1 MSQSVPS
8 FSGAEDAQKKWIFDR
23 KIFFYL
29 IIIHVF
35 IVFQERRR
43 ALETERQT
51 RYQEMAERRRQR
63 TSEFELRQ
71 QEKEKERAEAARAK
85 ERERE
90 ERLAALSKQQQ
101 AHIEELQKK
110 IQQKVTCVLM
120 IRCVR
125 VEILYCVTLPLQ
137 SRSRMMKRNH
147 STLIAHHKHG
157 LHELRKRMLRDA
169 VIWTFFLPFLLPLCY
184 WFDQLTC

>member
-1 MSQSVPS
+1 
-8 FSGAEDAQKKWIFDR
+8 
-23 KIFFYL
+23 
-29 IIIHVF
+29 
-35 IVFQERRR
+35 VFQERRR

-51 RYQEMAERRRQR
+51 RYLEMAERRRQR

-110 IQQKVTCVLM
+110 IQQKVTFHVYELHFMCTYNSSLAYLLM
-120 IRCVR
+120 G
-125 VEILYCVTLPLQ
+125 E
-137 SRSRMMKRNH
+137 
-147 STLIAHHKHG
+147 
-157 LHELRKRMLRDA
+157 
-169 VIWTFFLPFLLPLCY
+169 F
-184 WFDQLTC
+184 